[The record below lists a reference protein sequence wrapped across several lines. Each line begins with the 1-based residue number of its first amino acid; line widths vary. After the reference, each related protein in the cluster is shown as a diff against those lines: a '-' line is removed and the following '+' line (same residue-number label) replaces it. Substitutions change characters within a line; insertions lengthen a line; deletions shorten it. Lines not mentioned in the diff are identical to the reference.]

1 MQAAAAGD
9 FSLLR
14 AEMAAN
20 GIAGSAEYL
29 ALAEKAYAE
38 GKVRHEAKVAADKA
52 AIHGVVGG
60 PAQWALIQA
69 WASVNADPAE
79 KVQVNAALSQGGVAA
94 KAMAAYLA
102 GVYGRAVGTVVAP
115 AAAVQP
121 GAAGA
126 PVVQQAMTSLDNN
139 PEYLALNARRRA
151 SR

>member
-1 MQAAAAGD
+1 M
-9 FSLLR
+9 
-14 AEMAAN
+14 
-20 GIAGSAEYL
+20 
-29 ALAEKAYAE
+29 
-38 GKVRHEAKVAADKA
+38 
-52 AIHGVVGG
+52 
-60 PAQWALIQA
+60 
-69 WASVNADPAE
+69 
-79 KVQVNAALSQGGVAA
+79 QVNAALSQGGVAA

-126 PVVQQAMTSLDNN
+126 PVVQQAMTAQDYKAAVAQLRAKFGTSLDNN